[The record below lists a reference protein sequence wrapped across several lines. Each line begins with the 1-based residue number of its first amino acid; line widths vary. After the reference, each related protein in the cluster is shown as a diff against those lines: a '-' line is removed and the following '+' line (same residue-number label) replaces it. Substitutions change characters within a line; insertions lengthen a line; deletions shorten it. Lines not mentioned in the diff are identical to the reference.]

1 MKKKIILLLCFL
13 LALNLCCISTAFA
26 GSEKTMYA
34 KQQTWIYSSGHQE
47 AKYAVCPIGKNQQV
61 KIGKKAYATLPDGKK
76 EYYYQVAYFGKTF
89 YIPAAKLTTKKPK
102 ETYSMTYSFK
112 ELEVT
117 PKRAAVSCLL

>member
-13 LALNLCCISTAFA
+13 LVLNLCGTSAAFAGTA

-61 KIGKKAYATLPDGKK
+61 KIGKKAYVTLPDGKK

-89 YIPAAKLTTKKPK
+89 YIPADQVITKKPK
-102 ETYSMTYSFK
+102 GAYTMTYSFK

-117 PKRAAVSCLL
+117 

>member
-1 MKKKIILLLCFL
+1 MKKKIILLLCSL
-13 LALNLCCISTAFA
+13 LALNLCCTSTAFA

-76 EYYYQVAYFGKTF
+76 NITTRSH
-89 YIPAAKLTTKKPK
+89 ILAK
-102 ETYSMTYSFK
+102 SFISQ
-112 ELEVT
+112 
-117 PKRAAVSCLL
+117 RQS